1 MTDAY
6 KTCVAILNLA
16 LIQFW
21 RQSLPENES
30 ILTLLNQQAH
40 SVDIAQPVELTALKK
55 TYKDCWPPLGDRAFE
70 SFIRQHKLSFSDAI
84 LLCLLCEMENN
95 HIICMTV
102 HELQSPT
109 LVNRPQVHLVQAI
122 LEMLFPNQV
131 FPPIYFQNHL
141 LTEHKCIHLEGN
153 APLPIQT
160 LRVDSHL
167 ATAFLSNRK
176 AVSSI
181 ENKSRTTLAKTTLA
195 QIPALVTLLKNHTA
209 QHLIIRG
216 QVHSGRHTLASL
228 IAEKLNKTPYFLTH
242 AEYEQNPQQVSVCD
256 LTNQLPI
263 VELILKPG
271 ENKRINLP
279 RHSSTMIFVLT
290 QDGTLN
296 LDNTYECFLSLPTAQ
311 ERKALW
317 LKHLGNSELSESA
330 ACQAILSG
338 PVIKQLAQHAMQLAE
353 TERAPIALKHITQAR
368 QTWGREQLKMLAQPD
383 TRAIVR
389 DAIVLPPLVD
399 TELQRLLH
407 RTLHRETLWD
417 QLGITLK
424 NTQTPGVR
432 ALFIGESGTGKTLAA
447 SYIATQLCAP
457 LYRVDLSAVMNKYI
471 GESEK
476 NLSKVLDMAAANDV
490 VLLFD
495 EADSLFGKRSE
506 GKDTGERFANML
518 THFLLTRLEN
528 HPGIV
533 ILTTNNRE
541 RIDKAFSRRLDF
553 IIEFPTPN
561 FNERINLWQ
570 SHLGAHSLNNSAFQ
584 ILASHCDFTGG
595 QLRNV
600 VLTAASH
607 AQQSTI
613 NVHHLLVGLEAEY
626 RKLGREIPHK
636 LRMLT
641 EAVSTE
647 EESPQ

>member
-1 MTDAY
+1 MTNAY
-6 KTCVAILNLA
+6 RNCAAILNLA
-16 LIQFW
+16 LIKFW

-30 ILTLLNQQAH
+30 LLTLLSQEAY
-40 SVDIAQPVELTALKK
+40 SLDVEQPVELGILKGHVERN
-55 TYKDCWPPLGDRAFE
+55 WPPSGHGAFE
-70 SFIRQHKLSFSDAI
+70 SFIRQHQLTFSDAI

-95 HIICMTV
+95 HIICMAI

-122 LEMLFPNQV
+122 LEMLFPNQA

-141 LTEHKCIHLEGN
+141 LTKHKCIHLEGN

-160 LRVDSHL
+160 LRVD
-167 ATAFLSNRK
+167 AQFVTAFLSNRK
-176 AVSSI
+176 NVSNVGCEPNS
-181 ENKSRTTLAKTTLA
+181 TLAKTTLA
-195 QIPALVTLLKNHTA
+195 QVPALVTLLKNDTA
-209 QHLIIRG
+209 RHLIIRG
-216 QVHSGRHTLASL
+216 QVHSGRHSLASL
-228 IAEKLNKTPYFLTH
+228 ITEGLNKTPYFLSH
-242 AEYEQNPQQVSVCD
+242 SDYEKNPQQVSVCH
-256 LTNQLPI
+256 LTNQLPVI
-263 VELILKPG
+263 ELTLKPG
-271 ENKRINLP
+271 ENKHINLP
-279 RHSSTMIFVLT
+279 KQSSTLIFILT
-290 QDGTLN
+290 QEGTLN
-296 LDNTYECFLSLPTAQ
+296 LGNTYECFLALPTAQ
-311 ERKALW
+311 ERKNLW
-317 LKHLGNSELSESA
+317 HAHLGSTELSESA

-338 PVIKQLAQHAMQLAE
+338 PVIKQLALYAKQLAE
-353 TERAPIALKHITQAR
+353 TECSAITPKHITLAR
-368 QTWGREQLKMLAQPD
+368 QIWGREQLKMLAQPD
-383 TRAIVR
+383 TRSISR

-495 EADSLFGKRSE
+495 EADSLFGRRSE

-561 FNERINLWQ
+561 FNERVDLWQ
-570 SHLGAHSLNNSAFQ
+570 SHLGEHSLSNAAFQ

-607 AQQSTI
+607 AQKSTI
-613 NVHHLLVGLEAEY
+613 TTHHLLVGLEAEY
-626 RKLGREIPHK
+626 RKLGRELPHK
-636 LRMLT
+636 LKMLT
-641 EAVSTE
+641 EAAPSE
-647 EESPQ
+647 EESSL